1 MKAFCCLE
9 LQWNLL
15 SESVRVLGDHW
26 VHDDA
31 LWVAMETTTEHPILV
46 ANQKPA
52 ATETDSAYF
61 LSQSWPMTTFNQR
74 PSTHQNL
81 KSLYHFS
88 FLLSIIVVQ
97 HDSPIKQLNL
107 INHCGTPLYTY
118 VPTKNAKLLTP
129 SVGGQWNLGEIGRS
143 AARKSMLLFHTPT
156 VVLVLR
162 IVGLSLITLTCLQE
176 MQNCWHPQ
184 LGDNENLAR

>member
-1 MKAFCCLE
+1 MFHKCGWQACVPHYSIYNWSISENHIIIVKAFCCHE
-9 LQWNLL
+9 LQRNLF

-61 LSQSWPMTTFNQR
+61 LSQSWPMTTINQR

-88 FLLSIIVVQ
+88 NLSELFLLSIIVV
-97 HDSPIKQLNL
+97 HDSPINQLNL

-118 VPTKNAKLLTP
+118 VPTRNAKLLTP
-129 SVGGQWNLGEIGRS
+129 SFTGDS
-143 AARKSMLLFHTPT
+143 AIWAR
-156 VVLVLR
+156 
-162 IVGLSLITLTCLQE
+162 
-176 MQNCWHPQ
+176 
-184 LGDNENLAR
+184 